1 MSWKDILKLDMEEAR
16 KLGEKYAPKDMEE
29 ARTNKNKKAV
39 SNIIRL
45 AQDNMDKFDK
55 EEKELIGYY
64 IKSLE
69 GKYDKNTFTAL
80 KFELGRKDLLR
91 RGSPDY
97 GTYQERKERWG

>member
-1 MSWKDILKLDMEEAR
+1 MSWQDIVKNNASKLI
-16 KLGEKYAPKDMEE
+16 K
-29 ARTNKNKKAV
+29 
-39 SNIIRL
+39 L
-45 AQDNMDKFDK
+45 AQDNMDKFD
-55 EEKELIGYY
+55 EDEKKLIEFY

-69 GKYDKNTFTAL
+69 NKFDKERFEAL